1 VSVGRL
7 LGYPARNPCPYECTK
22 KSLGRKVNVKYPA
35 KVVVAGGGIG
45 GLTATIAL
53 RRAGFEVVVFERATE
68 LREVGA
74 GLLLAANAQKA
85 LGKLGLAEAVTRLG
99 TPASA
104 GEIRSWRGAVL
115 ASIPAAELEKKIGTP
130 SAAVHRA
137 DLQALLVREVG
148 EGTLRLGAEV
158 KAFEQDEKGVR
169 VTFADGSHE
178 DADILVGA
186 DGLRSRVRVVLFGPE
201 EPRYAGYTAWRAV
214 VEPKEELLPLGAG
227 FESWGR
233 GTRFGCAHIGKGR
246 VYWFATA
253 NAPEGEMD
261 DPPGSPTGAK
271 ARLLRLFVGWHGPVG
286 DLVEATE
293 EGAILRTDIY
303 DREPL
308 GECWGKGRVTL
319 LGDAAH
325 PMTPNLGQGACQ
337 AIEDA
342 VVLARCLDEGGAIAE
357 GVRLYERLRSE
368 RTAMVVLRS
377 RRVGMVGQVEN
388 PVLCWLRDRA
398 LAMISPKA
406 HLRQLEEILRY
417 EA

>member
-1 VSVGRL
+1 LVGRL

-22 KSLGRKVNVKYPA
+22 KSPGRKVNVKYPA

-85 LGKLGLAEAVTRLG
+85 LAKLGLAEAVARLG

-104 GEIRSWRGAVL
+104 GEIRSWRGHVL
-115 ASIPAAELEKKIGTP
+115 ASIPAAELEKKIGTL

-137 DLQALLVREVG
+137 DLQALLVREVE
-148 EGTLRLGAEV
+148 EGTLRLGTEV
-158 KAFEQDEKGVR
+158 EAFEQDESGVR
-169 VTFADGSHE
+169 VLFADGGQES
-178 DADILVGA
+178 ADILIGA
-186 DGLRSRVRVVLFGPE
+186 DGLRSRVRARLFGPK

-214 VEPKEELLPLGAG
+214 VEPNEDLLSWGAG

-233 GTRFGCAHIGKGR
+233 GARFGCVHVGRGR

-253 NAPEGEMD
+253 NAPEGGKD
-261 DPPGSPTGAK
+261 GPPGSPAGAK
-271 ARLLRLFVGWHGPVG
+271 ATLSHLFSGWHRPVV
-286 DLVEATE
+286 DLVEAAE
-293 EGAILRTDIY
+293 EDTILRTDIY

-308 GECWGKGRVTL
+308 GERWGTGRVTL

-342 VVLARCLDEGGAIAE
+342 VVLALCLGERGATAE
-357 GVRLYERLRSE
+357 SLRSYERLRSD
-368 RTAMVVLRS
+368 RVAMVVRRS
-377 RRVGMVGQVEN
+377 RRVGSIGQVKN
-388 PVLCWLRDRA
+388 PAICWLRDRA
-398 LAMISPKA
+398 LAMIPPKA
-406 HLRQLEEILRY
+406 QLRQLEEVVGY

>member
-1 VSVGRL
+1 MSVGRL

-22 KSLGRKVNVKYPA
+22 ISPGRKVNVKYPA

-85 LGKLGLAEAVTRLG
+85 LAKLGLAEAVARLG

-104 GEIRSWRGAVL
+104 GEIRSWRGHVL
-115 ASIPAAELEKKIGTP
+115 ASIPAAELEKKIGTS

-137 DLQALLVREVG
+137 DLQALLVREV
-148 EGTLRLGAEV
+148 EDGTLRLGTEV
-158 KAFEQDEKGVR
+158 EAFEQDESGVR
-169 VTFADGSHE
+169 VLFADGGQES
-178 DADILVGA
+178 ADILIGA
-186 DGLRSRVRVVLFGPE
+186 DGLRSRVRAGLFGPK

-214 VEPKEELLPLGAG
+214 VEPNEDLLPWGAG

-233 GTRFGCAHIGKGR
+233 GARFGCAHVGRGR
-246 VYWFATA
+246 VCWFATA
-253 NAPEGEMD
+253 NAPEGGKD
-261 DPPGSPTGAK
+261 APPGSPAGAK
-271 ARLLRLFVGWHGPVG
+271 ATLSHLFSGWHRPVV
-286 DLVEATE
+286 DLVEAAE
-293 EGAILRTDIY
+293 EGTILRTDIY
-303 DREPL
+303 DRVPL
-308 GECWGKGRVTL
+308 GERWGTGRVTL

-342 VVLARCLDEGGAIAE
+342 VVLARCLGERGATVE
-357 GVRLYERLRSE
+357 SLRSYERLRSD
-368 RTAMVVLRS
+368 RVAMVVRRS
-377 RRVGMVGQVEN
+377 RRVGSIGQVKN
-388 PVLCWLRDRA
+388 PAICWLRDRA
-398 LAMISPKA
+398 LAMIPPKA
-406 HLRQLEEILRY
+406 QLRQLEEVVGY

>member
-1 VSVGRL
+1 MKD
-7 LGYPARNPCPYECTK
+7 PTK
-22 KSLGRKVNVKYPA
+22 VM
-35 KVVVAGGGIG
+35 VAGAGIG
-45 GLTATIAL
+45 GLSAAIAL
-53 RRAGFEVVVFERATE
+53 RRAGFEVTVFERAAE

-85 LGKLGLAEAVTRLG
+85 LGTLGLAEAVARLG

-104 GEIRSWRGAVL
+104 GEIRSWLGEEL
-115 ASIPAAELEKKIGTP
+115 ASIPASELERRVGAP

-158 KAFEQDEKGVR
+158 TGFEHREGSVR
-169 VTFADGSHE
+169 VFLAGGGEEH
-178 DADILVGA
+178 ADILVGA
-186 DGLRSRVRVVLFGPE
+186 DGLRSNTRSALFGPE
-201 EPRYAGYTAWRAV
+201 KPRYASYTAWRAV
-214 VEPKEELLPLGAG
+214 VEPKEELLPWGRG

-233 GTRFGCAHIGKGR
+233 GARFGCAHIGEGR

-253 NAPEGEMD
+253 NAPEGAKD
-261 DPPGSPTGAK
+261 GQPGSPAGPK
-271 ARLLRLFVGWHGPVG
+271 ATLLRLLKGWHRPIGQ
-286 DLVEATE
+286 LIEATDE
-293 EGAILRTDIY
+293 DAILRTDIY

-308 GECWGKGRVTL
+308 GERWGEGTVTL

-342 VVLARCLDEGGAIAE
+342 VVLARCLREGGATADSL
-357 GVRLYERLRSE
+357 RRYERLRSG
-368 RTAMVVLRS
+368 RVAMVVRRS

-388 PVLCWLRDRA
+388 PLLCRLRDRA
-398 LAMISPKA
+398 LSMIPPKA
-406 HLRQLEEILRY
+406 QLKQLEEVVGY

>member
-1 VSVGRL
+1 
-7 LGYPARNPCPYECTK
+7 
-22 KSLGRKVNVKYPA
+22 VKDAA
-35 KVVVAGGGIG
+35 KVMVAGAGIG
-45 GLTATIAL
+45 GLSAAMAL
-53 RRAGFEVVVFERATE
+53 RRAGFEVAVFERTAE

-85 LGKLGLAEAVTRLG
+85 LGKLGLADAVARLG

-104 GEIRSWRGAVL
+104 GQIRSWYGEVL
-115 ASIPAAELEKKIGTP
+115 ASIPASELEKKVGAP

-158 KAFEQDEKGVR
+158 EAFQQEDESGVTVFLAGGGEER
-169 VTFADGSHE
+169 ADV
-178 DADILVGA
+178 LVGA
-186 DGLRSRVRVVLFGPE
+186 DGLRSKVRAELLGPE

-214 VEPKEELLPLGAG
+214 VEPKAELVPWGRG

-233 GTRFGCAHIGKGR
+233 GARFGCAHIGKGR

-253 NAPEGEMD
+253 NAPEGAKD
-261 DPPGSPTGAK
+261 GQPGSPAGPK
-271 ARLLRLFVGWHGPVG
+271 AALLRLFKGWHHPIRQ
-286 DLVEATE
+286 LIE
-293 EGAILRTDIY
+293 ETDEDAILRTDIY

-308 GECWGKGRVTL
+308 GKIWGDDTVTL

-342 VVLARCLDEGGAIAE
+342 VVLARCLRERGATASAL
-357 GVRLYERLRSE
+357 RLYEQLRSD
-368 RTAMVVLRS
+368 RVAMVVRRS
-377 RRVGMVGQVEN
+377 RRVGMVGQLRN
-388 PVLCWLRDRA
+388 PLLCRLRDRA
-398 LAMISPKA
+398 LSMIPPKA
-406 HLRQLEEILRY
+406 QLRQLEEVVGH